1 MDVLAAQASAVSCER
16 LSSSAARTDI
26 LDRNRMEAA
35 LLQALQTLKYTYK
48 SQRREHMVSFVD
60 DLIMTE
66 QELLSL
72 DVNSL

>member
-1 MDVLAAQASAVSCER
+1 MDVLAAQASAVLCKR
-16 LSSSAARTDI
+16 LFSSAACTDT

-66 QELLSL
+66 QELLLL
-72 DVNSL
+72 DVNTS